1 MSQKL
6 RVGCSSLAPPPSCP
20 LGPIT
25 QQRALDLGTQHSRG
39 VPAQHNSHKTESP
52 AFGLWLPGEAALTVY
67 LESVLSVKEAAN
79 PFTNHLLSRSLMEKY
94 LFKTIGQK
102 EQLFYKQVTAVTSQN
117 PRLDFLFLE
126 PTTSKREE
134 VSEKERWGCLNVSW
148 RNYKNTL

>member
-1 MSQKL
+1 MG
-6 RVGCSSLAPPPSCP
+6 RSSLAPPPSRP

-25 QQRALDLGTQHSRG
+25 QLWALDLGTRLSRG
-39 VPAQHNSHKTESP
+39 VPARHTSHKTESP
-52 AFGLWLPGEAALTVY
+52 AFGLWLRGEAALTVC
-67 LESVLSVKEAAN
+67 LEPVLSVKETAIL
-79 PFTNHLLSRSLMEKY
+79 FTNHLLSRSLMEKY

-134 VSEKERWGCLNVSW
+134 VGEKERWGRLNVSW